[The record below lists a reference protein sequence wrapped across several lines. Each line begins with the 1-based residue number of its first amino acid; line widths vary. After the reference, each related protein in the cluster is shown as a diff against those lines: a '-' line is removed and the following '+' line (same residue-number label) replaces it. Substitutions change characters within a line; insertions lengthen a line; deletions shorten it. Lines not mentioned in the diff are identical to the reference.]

1 MGGPDAAQGE
11 TMANIM
17 SMDGGSGDGGSG
29 GIPHGGPAGDGSSGT
44 RRRPRIGLA
53 LGGGVARG
61 WAHIGVLRALSK
73 YGIEADVVCGSSVG
87 ALAGGVYLAGKLDA
101 LEEWARSLSR
111 MKIVSYLDLRIRAG
125 GGLISGNR
133 LVQEMHQHLGDLS
146 IEDLPRPFLATAT
159 DLVTGHEVWLQ
170 RGGLVDATRASFS
183 LPGVFP
189 PVQVDGRWLV
199 DGALVN
205 PVPVSCCRALG
216 AQMVIA
222 VNLSAD
228 ILGKARRPGA
238 AIPTA
243 AGFDL
248 LKLIDEGIPEAPK
261 PSGIG
266 ALARRLFRRDYDGPS
281 VFGVMVSS
289 LGIITDRITRS
300 RLAGEPP
307 DVHIT
312 PRLGHIGLVEFDRA
326 EDCIREGEA
335 AVERVL
341 PELHDALAVFGAG
354 RP

>member
-1 MGGPDAAQGE
+1 
-11 TMANIM
+11 MAGYM
-17 SMDGGSGDGGSG
+17 AMD
-29 GIPHGGPAGDGSSGT
+29 GGPAGDGAATPLTG

-87 ALAGGVYLAGKLDA
+87 ALAGGVYLAGRLDA
-101 LEEWARSLSR
+101 LEEWARSLTR

-125 GGLISGNR
+125 GGLIGGHR
-133 LVQEMHQHLGDLS
+133 LVHEMHQHLGDVR

-170 RGGLVDATRASFS
+170 RGPLVDATRASFS

-189 PVQVDGRWLV
+189 PMQVDGRWLV

-228 ILGKARRPGA
+228 ILGKSRRPGA

-248 LKLIDEGIPEAPK
+248 LRLIDEGMPEAPK
-261 PSGIG
+261 PTGIG
-266 ALARRLFRRDYDGPS
+266 ALARRLFRREYDGPS

-341 PELHDALAVFGAG
+341 PDLQDALTVFGNG
-354 RP
+354 RG